1 MLIVFSHLISTP
13 GSASPVL
20 KRAHASGN
28 NSISP
33 LAMSQMK
40 AATKPE
46 DTKEDDVPFEYGLG
60 TQVMLTSMQTPA
72 RELLLAQARR
82 LLSVD
87 EVEDLVKMLEKVR
100 P

>member
-1 MLIVFSHLISTP
+1 M
-13 GSASPVL
+13 L

-46 DTKEDDVPFEYGLG
+46 DTKDDVPFEYGLG